1 MEHMLDILSVCLN
14 QFKCE
19 SIIRPKKL
27 NSCTLSICKLSI
39 LRSRSCM
46 FLLVFWNVMY
56 IDLAAFIDNLFIFSH
71 SFTLD
76 SSLLIELHRSML
88 TFRSANAFKVLDK
101 VVSSAYMIKL
111 KILVALGKS
120 LKYITNNNGPKRDVR
135 LHDFYLLT
143 WDYMLHVSGVTTSKV
158 GVTRSI
164 GNKYKIKYKI
174 VQNKSDRCRHQ

>member
-1 MEHMLDILSVCLN
+1 MEHRLDILSVYLD

-27 NSCTLSICKLSI
+27 NTGTRSICKLSI

-56 IDLAAFIDNLFIFSH
+56 LDLAAFIDNLFIFSH

-76 SSLLIELHRSML
+76 SSLLIEIHRSML
-88 TFRSANAFKVLDK
+88 TFRSVNAFKVLDK
-101 VVSSAYMIKL
+101 LVSSAYMMKL

-120 LKYITNNNGPKRDVR
+120 FIYRTNNNGPEIDP
-135 LHDFYLLT
+135 
-143 WDYMLHVSGVTTSKV
+143 
-158 GVTRSI
+158 
-164 GNKYKIKYKI
+164 
-174 VQNKSDRCRHQ
+174 